1 MIHDEEQICQYARLL
16 VCDNKIH
23 QIFLAQRSKYQS
35 AESKLVDKIQR
46 PHLQTYTFPLKSE
59 EQYVEKVKSF
69 ISLWKD
75 PQTMVLYSTSN
86 ERSPKKALK
95 KFIDEVMLCAFENRD
110 FSKFL
115 PERLHSYYMAS
126 CGHKRWIS
134 IDIDDKLQFEPVTGF
149 LDELGMTYTIVE
161 SRGGYHILIDSN
173 IDKNRSQ
180 LEFVY
185 KQFSKIHHM
194 GDIMCP
200 IPGTYQGGFPVRFI
214 NK

>member
-1 MIHDEEQICQYARLL
+1 MIHDEEQIKQYVRLL
-16 VCDNKIH
+16 ICDGKIH

-35 AESKLVDKIQR
+35 DEAKLLDKITR

-59 EQYVEKVKSF
+59 EQYVDKVKSF
-69 ISLWKD
+69 MSLWKD
-75 PQTMVLYSTSN
+75 QKTMVLYSTTN

-95 KFIDEVMLCAFENRD
+95 GFMDEVMRHAFDDQD

-115 PERLHSYYMAS
+115 PENLHSFYMAS

-134 IDIDDKLQFEPVTGF
+134 IDIDDKIQFEPVIAS
-149 LDELGMTYTIVE
+149 LNELGMTYTIVE
-161 SRGGYHILIDSN
+161 TRGGYHILIDSN
-173 IDKNRSQ
+173 IEANKKK

-185 KQFSKIHHM
+185 KQFSKIHYM

-200 IPGTYQGGFPVRFI
+200 IPGTYQGGFPVRFV